1 MIKPTTLLT
10 TLTCG
15 LSFSISVH
23 ALPLDKIQLPQGF
36 SIDIYADNIE
46 NARQM
51 ALGDKGTVFVGS
63 RKTRYTRTYYLSRL
77 D

>member
-10 TLTCG
+10 ALTCG
-15 LSFSISVH
+15 LSLSFSVY
-23 ALPLDKIQLPQGF
+23 ALPLNKIQLPQGF
-36 SIDIYADNIE
+36 SIDIYAYNIE

-63 RKTRYTRTYYLSRL
+63 RKAGNVYALIGRA
-77 D
+77 

>member
-10 TLTCG
+10 PLTCG

-23 ALPLDKIQLPQGF
+23 ALPLDKIQLPQGV

-46 NARQM
+46 NAR
-51 ALGDKGTVFVGS
+51 
-63 RKTRYTRTYYLSRL
+63 
-77 D
+77 